1 MVVFRIKC
9 VVLGNCNAGK
19 TSLLS
24 RYLNNTYYDYSET
37 TIGCSF
43 NNKKIVKDNDEYI
56 IDIWD
61 TAGQERYRALMPMY
75 YRNSDLIF
83 LCFDLSSDS
92 SISKSFNYWIKEIEK
107 NNNVENKT
115 IVIIGTKSDNKSNL
129 IVNEIK
135 ELIEGTNY
143 SYYETS
149 SKKNI
154 NIKETFD
161 LSFDK
166 VILNFNTKNVIK
178 KNVLAEQKIDE
189 ASYSDYL
196 YYCNIL

>member
-9 VVLGNCNAGK
+9 VILGNCNAGK

-115 IVIIGTKSDNKSNL
+115 VVIIGTKSDNKSNL
-129 IVNEIK
+129 IINEIK
-135 ELIEGTNY
+135 ELIKEKKY
-143 SYYETS
+143 MYFETS
-149 SKKNI
+149 SKENI
-154 NIKETFD
+154 NIKETFEK
-161 LSFDK
+161 SFNE
-166 VILNFNTKNVIK
+166 VISNFNNKNVIK
-178 KNVLAEQKIDE
+178 KENLSIEVSDDS
-189 ASYSDYL
+189 SYTDYL

>member
-9 VVLGNCNAGK
+9 VILGNCNAGK

-92 SISKSFNYWIKEIEK
+92 SICKSFNYWIKEIQK

-115 IVIIGTKSDNKSNL
+115 VVIIGTKSDNKSNL
-129 IVNEIK
+129 IINEIK
-135 ELIEGTNY
+135 ELIKEKEY
-143 SYYETS
+143 MYFETS
-149 SKKNI
+149 SKENI
-154 NIKETFD
+154 NIKETFEK
-161 LSFDK
+161 SFNE
-166 VILNFNTKNVIK
+166 VISNFNNKNVIK
-178 KNVLAEQKIDE
+178 KENLSIEVSDDS
-189 ASYSDYL
+189 SYTNYL

>member
-115 IVIIGTKSDNKSNL
+115 VVIIGTKSDNKSNL

-135 ELIEGTNY
+135 ELIKDNDY
-143 SYYETS
+143 QYYETS
-149 SKKNI
+149 SKENI
-154 NIKETFD
+154 NIKKTFD
-161 LSFDK
+161 RSFDM
-166 VILNFNTKNVIK
+166 VITNFNTKNVIK
-178 KNVLAEQKIDE
+178 KNILAEQIIDE
-189 ASYSDYL
+189 GSYSDYF

>member
-43 NNKKIVKDNDEYI
+43 NNKKIIKDNDEYI

-115 IVIIGTKSDNKSNL
+115 VVIIGTKSDNKSNL

-135 ELIEGTNY
+135 ELIKDTDY

-166 VILNFNTKNVIK
+166 VISNFNTKNVIK
-178 KNVLAEQKIDE
+178 KNILSTQDNQEE
-189 ASYSDYL
+189 NYYDYI

>member
-9 VVLGNCNAGK
+9 VILGNCNAGK
-19 TSLLS
+19 TSLLN

-43 NNKKIVKDNDEYI
+43 NNKSIQKENDEYK

-83 LCFDLSSDS
+83 LCFDLSSET
-92 SISKSFNYWIKEIEK
+92 SIIKSFNYWIKEIDK
-107 NNNVENKT
+107 NNNVENK
-115 IVIIGTKSDNKSNL
+115 ILVIIGTKSDNKSNI
-129 IVNEIK
+129 IVNEIN
-135 ELIEGTNY
+135 ELIKNTNY
-143 SYYETS
+143 HYFETS
-149 SKKNI
+149 SKKNL
-154 NIKETFD
+154 NIKETFEK
-161 LSFDK
+161 SFEL
-166 VILNFNTKNVIK
+166 VIQNFNK
-178 KNVLAEQKIDE
+178 KNIISNEIKTLENNDGNII
-189 ASYSDYL
+189 DYL

>member
-9 VVLGNCNAGK
+9 VILGNCNAGK

-92 SISKSFNYWIKEIEK
+92 GISKSFNYWIKEIEK

-135 ELIEGTNY
+135 ELIANTNY
-143 SYYETS
+143 TYYETS

-161 LSFDK
+161 HSFDM
-166 VILNFNTKNVIK
+166 VITNFNTKNVIK
-178 KNVLAEQKIDE
+178 KNILAEQIIDE
-189 ASYSDYL
+189 GSYSDYL

>member
-9 VVLGNCNAGK
+9 VILGNCNAGK

-115 IVIIGTKSDNKSNL
+115 VVIIGTKSDNKSNL

-135 ELIEGTNY
+135 ELIKDNDY
-143 SYYETS
+143 QYYETS
-149 SKKNI
+149 SKENI
-154 NIKETFD
+154 NIKKTFD
-161 LSFDK
+161 RSFDM
-166 VILNFNTKNVIK
+166 VITNFNTKNVIK
-178 KNVLAEQKIDE
+178 KNILAEQIIDE
-189 ASYSDYL
+189 GSYSDYF